1 MVDIRI
7 FELVDIFAELSQSQL
22 AKIGALCKDVNCE
35 PDQVVFA
42 ENSPSSEL
50 YIIIEGTIDIRID
63 PDLIGSGE
71 HHQPATIATL
81 RKGQSFGEIAL
92 VDEGQRSASA
102 HAGEQGAH
110 LLSIARADL
119 TDLMRADKEI
129 GFVVMSNLAT
139 DLCLK
144 IRQTNL
150 LMREKLLYGI
160 RE

>member
-1 MVDIRI
+1 MLDIRI
-7 FELVDIFAELSQSQL
+7 FELVDIFAELSPPQL
-22 AKIGALCKDVNCE
+22 AKIGALCKEVNCQ
-35 PDQVVFA
+35 PGQVVFA

-50 YIIIEGTIDIRID
+50 YIILDGTIDIRIN
-63 PDLIGSGE
+63 PDLIGSSE

-92 VDEGQRSASA
+92 VDEGHRSASA
-102 HAGEQGAH
+102 HAGKHGAQ

-119 TDLMRADKEI
+119 MELMRADKEI

-150 LMREKLLYGI
+150 LMREKLLYGVS
-160 RE
+160 E